1 MRFARRAVSVLLMLT
16 ATPALSSEDHATLA
30 QFEQALAAQ
39 PSATRVLQEW
49 CAARG
54 MADPARITAQ
64 RLTSG
69 GAPPPHGL
77 HAALDMADG
86 EEASYR
92 HVRLNCGATTLSEA
106 HNWYVRARLTPE
118 MNAALD
124 STDTPFGTV
133 AAPLRFTR
141 QPLDSHH
148 GAQGG
153 CPAGTVLT
161 HRALLRLPDGR
172 PLALLVECY
181 TREILRV
188 ANPPPAR

>member
-1 MRFARRAVSVLLMLT
+1 MLT
-16 ATPALSSEDHATLA
+16 ATPALCAEDHATLMR
-30 QFEQALAAQ
+30 FEQALAAQ

-49 CAARG
+49 CAARRG
-54 MADPARITAQ
+54 SDPARITAQ
-64 RLTSG
+64 RLTG
-69 GAPPPHGL
+69 GAAKPPRDL
-77 HAALDMADG
+77 HAALDLADG
-86 EEASYR
+86 EEAGYR
-92 HVRLNCGATTLSEA
+92 HVRLNCGDATLSEA

-141 QPLDSHH
+141 AALGSHH

-181 TREILRV
+181 TRDILRV
-188 ANPPPAR
+188 ANVPPAR